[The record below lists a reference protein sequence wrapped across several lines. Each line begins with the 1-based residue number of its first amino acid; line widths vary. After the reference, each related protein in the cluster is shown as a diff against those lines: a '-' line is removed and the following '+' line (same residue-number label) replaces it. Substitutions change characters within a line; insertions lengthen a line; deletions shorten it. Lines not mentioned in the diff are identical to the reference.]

1 MSRHQIWR
9 CPCSREVG
17 EIRWRLSRSVLK
29 LARSVDE
36 VLLGPGT
43 AAAICPTCGTP
54 VYFESRESGFVTTML
69 TTSAAA
75 S

>member
-1 MSRHQIWR
+1 MARHPTWR
-9 CPCSREVG
+9 CACSREVG
-17 EIRWRLSRSVLK
+17 EIRWHLNRSVLK

-43 AAAICPTCGTP
+43 ACAICPACGQP
-54 VYFESRESGFVTTML
+54 VYFESRESGFATTMM
-69 TTSAAA
+69 TTTAAA